1 MARDIT
7 TATQS
12 ESLKRQGA
20 RPILLARL
28 AFDTGVETLWSGRGA
43 IQWNGE
49 SYTGVGDIGAV
60 GAIEEGIEARAF
72 GVELTLSG
80 VPASRLALALGED
93 VQGRRAEIWLGFL
106 DQAHALVASPVL
118 LFRGRMDTMNVSLGE
133 TATISLTAEN
143 RLADWDRPRVR
154 RYAHADQQARFPGD
168 LGFEFVNT
176 TTEKEIV
183 WGGQVAG
190 GQRGGVIAAG
200 QGGGASPTPLA
211 ARDGGR

>member
-7 TATQS
+7 AAARA
-12 ESLKRQGA
+12 ESLKGQGA
-20 RPILLARL
+20 RPVLLVRL
-28 AFDTGVETLWSGRGA
+28 AFDSGVETLWSGRGPL
-43 IQWNGE
+43 QWNGE
-49 SYTGVGDIGAV
+49 TYVGVGDIGAV

-80 VPASRLALALGED
+80 VPASRLSLALGED
-93 VQGRRAEIWLGFL
+93 VQGRRAEIRLGFL
-106 DQAHALVASPVL
+106 DTAGALVADPVL
-118 LFRGRMDTMNVSLGE
+118 LFRGRMDSMNVSLGE
-133 TATISLTAEN
+133 TATIALTAEN

-168 LGFEFVNT
+168 LGFEFVNA

-190 GQRGGVIAAG
+190 GQRGGAVAAG
-200 QGGGASPTPLA
+200 QGGGAAIA
-211 ARDGGR
+211 AQRAGGER